1 MRISLKQH
9 SALWVLAFAGAMWVV
24 MGDGPRS
31 LYAQKTVLMVPTPT
45 SQAEQAIQ
53 AIDAQRGALDRFLD
67 AHPEIADVVFS
78 NPSVMTSPG
87 YLRSEPALEAFL
99 ESHPVVKAD
108 PRAFISPGA
117 WRYQYHRSQHDELL
131 GYFVP
136 FTAFICFLVAAA
148 WVLHTLVENRR
159 WNRSFK
165 AHEDV
170 HTKLIEKFASAQE
183 LTAYMQSDAG
193 RRLLEWTPPGF
204 ETPTRSLPA
213 AVGRII
219 SSSQAGLIMLL
230 LGLGLLILI
239 PPLPAESKPTLLV
252 FGTLGVT
259 VGAAFI
265 LSALVAFRLSKHL
278 GLIVGPPGS
287 SPTSN
292 P

>member
-31 LYAQKTVLMVPTPT
+31 VYAQKAVLLVPTPT
-45 SQAEQAIQ
+45 SQAEQAMQ
-53 AIDAQRGALDRFLD
+53 AIDAQRGAFDRFLD
-67 AHPEIADVVFS
+67 THPEIANEVVAQPSLMS
-78 NPSVMTSPG
+78 NQRYIKG
-87 YLRSEPALEAFL
+87 EPALEAFL
-99 ESHPVVKAD
+99 EAHPVVKAD
-108 PRAFISPGA
+108 PRAFISPA
-117 WRYQYHRSQHDELL
+117 PWRYQYHRSEPSELL
-131 GYFVP
+131 GYIVP
-136 FTAFICFLVAAA
+136 FMVFICCLIGVY
-148 WVLHTLVENRR
+148 WVVRTLLENRR
-159 WNRSFK
+159 WYKSFNV
-165 AHEDV
+165 HEAV
-170 HTKLIEKFASAQE
+170 HSKLIEKFASGQE

-204 ETPTRSLPA
+204 DTPPRSLPA

-265 LSALVAFRLSKHL
+265 LSALVAYRLSKHL

-287 SPTSN
+287 SPSSN
-292 P
+292 L